1 MVIQGDEAIA
11 SDIRKGHTMNR
22 STHKHLRTGFAAAAL
37 ALAGSGTWAAGGIDK
52 ASIEANYRA
61 ARSACPAMAVP
72 ADRTNCLRDAG
83 AARAQALRTGPSS
96 TSAEQLQRNAL
107 QRCQAHKSAED
118 QAICERMARG
128 DGNTSGSVES
138 GGVIRELTTQVP
150 APMPP
155 RQ

>member
-1 MVIQGDEAIA
+1 MKT
-11 SDIRKGHTMNR
+11 SIRQ
-22 STHKHLRTGFAAAAL
+22 HLRFSLATAAL
-37 ALAGSGTWAAGGIDK
+37 AIALPASAAGGVDK
-52 ASIEANYRA
+52 ASIEANYQA
-61 ARSACPAMAVP
+61 ARSTCQAMAVP

>member
-1 MVIQGDEAIA
+1 
-11 SDIRKGHTMNR
+11 MNTSTR
-22 STHKHLRTGFAAAAL
+22 STVRTSLAAAAL
-37 ALAGSGTWAAGGIDK
+37 ALALPGAWAAGSADK
-52 ASIEANYRA
+52 ASIESNYQA
-61 ARSACPAMAVP
+61 ARSACQSMAVP

-96 TSAEQLQRNAL
+96 TSSEQLQRNAM
-107 QRCQAHKSAED
+107 QRCQAHKVDED
-118 QAICERMARG
+118 RAACERMARG

>member
-61 ARSACPAMAVP
+61 ARSACQAMAVP

>member
-11 SDIRKGHTMNR
+11 SDIRKGHTMKTSIR
-22 STHKHLRTGFAAAAL
+22 QHLRFSLATAAL
-37 ALAGSGTWAAGGIDK
+37 AIALPASAAGGVDK
-52 ASIEANYRA
+52 ASIEANYQA
-61 ARSACPAMAVP
+61 ARSACQAMAVP

-83 AARAQALRTGPSS
+83 AARAQALRMGPSS

>member
-1 MVIQGDEAIA
+1 
-11 SDIRKGHTMNR
+11 MNT
-22 STHKHLRTGFAAAAL
+22 SAHHSLRTCLAAAAL
-37 ALAGSGTWAAGGIDK
+37 ALTLPAWAAGNADK
-52 ASIEANYRA
+52 ASIEANYQN
-61 ARSACPAMAVP
+61 ARTACQSMAVP
-72 ADRTNCLRDAG
+72 SDRTNCLRDAG

-96 TSAEQLQRNAL
+96 TSPEQLQRNAL
-107 QRCQAHKSAED
+107 QRCQVHKSAED

-138 GGVIRELTTQVP
+138 GGVIREITTQVP

>member
-1 MVIQGDEAIA
+1 MKT
-11 SDIRKGHTMNR
+11 SIRQ
-22 STHKHLRTGFAAAAL
+22 HLRFSLATAAL
-37 ALAGSGTWAAGGIDK
+37 AIALPASAAGGVDK
-52 ASIEANYRA
+52 ASIEANYQA
-61 ARSACPAMAVP
+61 ARSACQAMAVP

-83 AARAQALRTGPSS
+83 AARAQALRMGPSS

-128 DGNTSGSVES
+128 DGNSSGSVES
-138 GGVIRELTTQVP
+138 GGVIRELTTHVP

>member
-1 MVIQGDEAIA
+1 MVFQGDEAIA
-11 SDIRKGHTMNR
+11 FDTCKGHTMKT
-22 STHKHLRTGFAAAAL
+22 STQQHLRTGLAAAAV
-37 ALAGSGTWAAGGIDK
+37 ALAGSGAWAAGGVDK
-52 ASIEANYRA
+52 ASIESNYQA
-61 ARSACPAMAVP
+61 ARSACQAMAVP

-96 TSAEQLQRNAL
+96 TSPEQLQRNAL

-118 QAICERMARG
+118 QATCERMARG

>member
-1 MVIQGDEAIA
+1 MKT
-11 SDIRKGHTMNR
+11 SIRQ
-22 STHKHLRTGFAAAAL
+22 HLRLILATAAL
-37 ALAGSGTWAAGGIDK
+37 AIALPASAAGGVDK
-52 ASIEANYRA
+52 ASIEANYQA
-61 ARSACPAMAVP
+61 ARSACQAMAVP

-118 QAICERMARG
+118 QATCERMARG
-128 DGNTSGSVES
+128 DGNTSGSVEG

>member
-1 MVIQGDEAIA
+1 MKT
-11 SDIRKGHTMNR
+11 SIRQ
-22 STHKHLRTGFAAAAL
+22 HLRFSLATAAL
-37 ALAGSGTWAAGGIDK
+37 AIALPASAAGGVDK
-52 ASIEANYRA
+52 ASIEANYQAARA
-61 ARSACPAMAVP
+61 ACQAMAVP

-118 QAICERMARG
+118 QATCERMARG
-128 DGNTSGSVES
+128 DGNTSGSVEG

>member
-1 MVIQGDEAIA
+1 
-11 SDIRKGHTMNR
+11 MNT
-22 STHKHLRTGFAAAAL
+22 STRTHLRACLGAAAL
-37 ALAGSGTWAAGGIDK
+37 AIALPTWAAGNADK
-52 ASIEANYRA
+52 ASIEANYQA
-61 ARSACPAMAVP
+61 ARSACQTMAVP
-72 ADRTNCLRDAG
+72 SDRSNCLRDAG
-83 AARAQALRTGPSS
+83 AARAQALRTGQSS

-118 QAICERMARG
+118 QATCERMARG

>member
-22 STHKHLRTGFAAAAL
+22 SIHKHLRTGFAAAAL

-61 ARSACPAMAVP
+61 ARSACQAMAVP